1 MTKKLRRQVP
11 AMREHVGERERRK
24 KRGLQLHWIPPCQV
38 RGLRWDVWGGI
49 EVEGL

>member
-1 MTKKLRRQVP
+1 MTKQLRRQVP
-11 AMREHVGERERRK
+11 AVRDPVGGEKRRK
-24 KRGLQLHWIPPCQV
+24 QRGQQLHWIPPCQV